1 MATVNNPLQP
11 RELPAGWPVG
21 SFSTY
26 QEAQAAVDKLSDNK
40 FPVEHLSIVGVDLV
54 QVEKV
59 TGRLTWGRVLA
70 GGAASG
76 AWMGLFFGLLF
87 SILGGQ
93 FLAAILWGVVV
104 GAIFGLVFGAI
115 SYGLTGGRRDFT
127 SATQIVAGRYDVI
140 SAPEHATAARDMIA
154 QMGLAAE
161 RPGSSAAGEQ

>member
-1 MATVNNPLQP
+1 MATANQPLQP

-21 SFSTY
+21 SFSSY
-26 QEAQAAVDKLSDNK
+26 QKAQRAVDTLSDNK
-40 FPVEHLSIVGVDLV
+40 FPVEHLSIVGVDLM

-87 SILGGQ
+87 SILGGP
-93 FLAAILWGVVV
+93 LLSAVLWGVLV
-104 GAIFGLVFGAI
+104 GAIFGMVFGAI

-154 QMGLAAE
+154 QMGLAA
-161 RPGSSAAGEQ
+161 GSPVEGTSAAQ

>member
-1 MATVNNPLQP
+1 MATNMNSLQP

-21 SFSTY
+21 SFATY
-26 QEAQAAVDKLSDNK
+26 QQAQQAVDTLADNK

-59 TGRLTWGRVLA
+59 TGRLTWGRVLL

-87 SILGGQ
+87 SILGGPMMS
-93 FLAAILWGVVV
+93 AILWGIVV
-104 GAIFGLVFGAI
+104 GAVFGVVFGAI

-127 SATQIVAGRYDVI
+127 SATQIVAGRYDVV
-140 SAPEHATAARDMIA
+140 SAPEQATQARDMIA
-154 QMGLAAE
+154 QMGLAT
-161 RPGSSAAGEQ
+161 RPSGEQLPGEQ